1 MCRMVQIRQGLGTS
15 RLFVTAN
22 PSDVAL
28 PTQSGSQE
36 VSLVTRVSGF
46 PSAPGSTFRQL
57 SPRQWSS
64 HMGLSWA
71 CLGAR
76 GRMWILV
83 MKILKLFAQELRGL
97 FFYWNRKRCLW
108 PCLSGKRILD
118 SWGRE
123 GCCLGRGS
131 NRKGGKTL
139 RFDPLCHLVTGTGM
153 DEVSAKTHSDKWGL
167 LNLA

>member
-15 RLFVTAN
+15 HLFVTAN

-57 SPRQWSS
+57 SPWQWSS

-71 CLGAR
+71 CLGA
-76 GRMWILV
+76 GDRMWILV

-97 FFYWNRKRCLW
+97 FFIEIERDVYDLAFLGKGSWTLGAGKDAVWEGGQTGKVGRLW
-108 PCLSGKRILD
+108 GL
-118 SWGRE
+118 
-123 GCCLGRGS
+123 
-131 NRKGGKTL
+131 
-139 RFDPLCHLVTGTGM
+139 
-153 DEVSAKTHSDKWGL
+153 THSVIWLQEQAWMKYQLKHTVTNGDS
-167 LNLA
+167 